1 MRPKRSRQASN
12 ARSTS
17 TGLRHVALDAERG
30 LAEGRSG
37 VAREVAVELGDHD
50 LRALGDEALRH
61 GAAEAAAGAGDE
73 RDLAHER
80 LRAGHAP
87 APRSRS
93 TSTRRSS
100 LPEGDFGM
108 ASISSHARTC
118 MCGATRA
125 AT

>member
-17 TGLRHVALDAERG
+17 ARLRHVALHAEAG
-30 LAEGRSG
+30 LAQRPPPPR
-37 VAREVAVELGDHD
+37 APVAVDLGDHD
-50 LRALGDEALRH
+50 ARALAREALRH
-61 GAAEAAAGAGDE
+61 RAAEPAAAAGDE
-73 RDLAHER
+73 RDAAGEPFR
-80 LRAGHAP
+80 PGHARP
-87 APRSRS
+87 PRSRS

-100 LPEGDFGM
+100 LPEADFGM